1 MRQTKEES
9 PSKKFFLKM
18 WADVA
23 FFIFFILLLI
33 ALYALWKSWKS
44 EQESS
49 RTTMVSSLLE
59 SQVEGS
65 ATLTTPQQIL
75 SAQPVQEVV
84 QVQETTT
91 EGPQSV

>member
-1 MRQTKEES
+1 
-9 PSKKFFLKM
+9 M
-18 WADVA
+18 WWTDVA
-23 FFIFFILLLI
+23 FFILLTLLLI
-33 ALYALWKSWKS
+33 ALYALWKSCKF

-65 ATLTTPQQIL
+65 ASLMTTPPQQI
-75 SAQPVQEVV
+75 SQQIAPQEIPHTQPDQDIVP
-84 QVQETTT
+84 VQETTF

>member
-1 MRQTKEES
+1 
-9 PSKKFFLKM
+9 M

-23 FFIFFILLLI
+23 FFVFFILLLI

-65 ATLTTPQQIL
+65 ATLTPIPQQTVPQQIP
-75 SAQPVQEVV
+75 STQPVQEVV
-84 QVQETTT
+84 QDIVHVQETTT